1 MADDHRRPVRRRGV
15 VLLLALGATVAL
27 AGVAWVVIAEVSL
40 SAAARSADRMLTLPV
55 HTYTQYTQRS
65 LTPDYTG
72 LVTGTLV
79 LVLGVLL
86 VVAGA
91 ITSTRVPR
99 VA

>member
-1 MADDHRRPVRRRGV
+1 
-15 VLLLALGATVAL
+15 
-27 AGVAWVVIAEVSL
+27 
-40 SAAARSADRMLTLPV
+40 MLTLPV

-91 ITSTRVPR
+91 IASTRVPR